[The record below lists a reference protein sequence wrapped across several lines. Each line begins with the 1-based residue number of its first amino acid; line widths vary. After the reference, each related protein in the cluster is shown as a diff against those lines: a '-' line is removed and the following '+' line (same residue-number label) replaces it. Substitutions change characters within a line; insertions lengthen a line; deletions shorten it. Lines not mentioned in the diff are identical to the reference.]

1 MVESALAATVGLAFS
16 AGVATFFA
24 PCAYPLLPGYVGYYV
39 SVAREG
45 ERDEREEEVESERKG
60 EGEVKGKRADSPLGG
75 ALARGVAAAVGMFVV
90 FGLAGVVVFTIGQSL
105 LRHVVLLEPAIGVF
119 LVVLG
124 VVTVAGRAPE
134 WSLPLPERRSNVPG
148 FAVFGAVYAIAATG
162 CVAPIF
168 LALVAQSL
176 AFSAVGT
183 MAVIFAYAA
192 GIALLMIAIT
202 VLIAVGFDAT
212 AGLLTR
218 HLGTVTRVGGA
229 IMILAGIGQL
239 YYAIV
244 ILDVFA

>member
-1 MVESALAATVGLAFS
+1 MVDSALAATVGLAFS

-39 SVAREG
+39 SVAEEG
-45 ERDEREEEVESERKG
+45 ESRDR
-60 EGEVKGKRADSPLGG
+60 PLVG
-75 ALARGVAAAVGMFVV
+75 AMARGIAAAIGMYAV
-90 FGLAGVVVFTIGQSL
+90 FAVAGVITFTVGQSL
-105 LRHVVLLEPAIGVF
+105 LRHVELLEPAVGVF

-124 VVTVAGRAPE
+124 GVTVAGRAPE
-134 WSLPLPERRSNVPG
+134 WSMTLPERRSNVPG
-148 FAVFGAVYAIAATG
+148 FAVFGAVYAVAATG

-176 AFSAVGT
+176 AFSAAGT
-183 MAVIFAYAA
+183 AAVIFAYAS

-212 AGLLTR
+212 SGLVTKHVDTL
-218 HLGTVTRVGGA
+218 TRVGGA

-239 YYAIV
+239 YYSIY
-244 ILDVFA
+244 ILEVFG